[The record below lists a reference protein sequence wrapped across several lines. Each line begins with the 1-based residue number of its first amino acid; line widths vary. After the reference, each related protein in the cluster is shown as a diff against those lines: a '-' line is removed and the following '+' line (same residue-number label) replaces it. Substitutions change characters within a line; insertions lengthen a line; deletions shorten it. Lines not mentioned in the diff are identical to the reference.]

1 MDEFPTVRGARAS
14 ITSSTDQEMGDRM
27 IGEEQPQVAA
37 THRSRPWWRRPRLGI
52 GVLLVAGS
60 VAVGTWAVRSAA
72 AGEPAWVA
80 VRDLAP
86 GAAVSAQDLRE
97 VTLRW
102 DGASGTY
109 LAPADLTADSVVTS
123 FVGEGELVP
132 TSALG
137 TTGDVAGRPM
147 AVAVPVGGSP
157 GRAAWSTSGSC
168 PQRDRWNRPRRS
180 RPTWRSS
187 RSPLPAG
194 CWDPPPGRWRP
205 CSFPRSPWPTCSV
218 RRRDAVRSRSWST
231 RVVDHG

>member
-1 MDEFPTVRGARAS
+1 
-14 ITSSTDQEMGDRM
+14 M

-157 GRAAWSTSGSC
+157 RPGSLVDLWFVPSAGSLESAEAVAADVEVLEITAASGVLGSSSGQVATVLV
-168 PQRDRWNRPRRS
+168 PEESVADVLGAQARRGEV
-180 RPTWRSS
+180 T
-187 RSPLPAG
+187 LVEH
-194 CWDPPPGRWRP
+194 PG
-205 CSFPRSPWPTCSV
+205 
-218 RRRDAVRSRSWST
+218 
-231 RVVDHG
+231 G